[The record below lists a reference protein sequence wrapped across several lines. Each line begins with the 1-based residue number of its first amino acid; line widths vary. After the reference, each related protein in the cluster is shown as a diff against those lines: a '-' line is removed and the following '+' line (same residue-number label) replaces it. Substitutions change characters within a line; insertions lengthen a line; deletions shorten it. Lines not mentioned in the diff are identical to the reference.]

1 MAVVSTLVA
10 ALFLGPLLA
19 IGELGV
25 WAFEEPRSHLVW
37 DEAGGAAPEPAD
49 EPGGAFGLVAQLIVG
64 PLLLG
69 LAWSI
74 QALRAA
80 RARSDGGGDGDGR
93 RRLAP

>member
-1 MAVVSTLVA
+1 VVALVA
-10 ALFLGPLLA
+10 ALLLWPLWA
-19 IGELGV
+19 MGELGV

-37 DEAGGAAPEPAD
+37 DEATGAPDPAD
-49 EPGGAFGLVAQLIVG
+49 EPGGPAGLAAQLVVG

-74 QALRAA
+74 QAIRAGRTDRDGA
-80 RARSDGGGDGDGR
+80 RHGP